1 MLCQLLLECRFSLF
15 LRSVYSIARRP
26 LPQKFTLSA
35 LAGKLAR
42 QVLEVTLAKAR
53 FCRALFAIK
62 ALRRRYYKF
71 KLLLIHGG

>member
-42 QVLEVTLAKAR
+42 QVLEVTLGKSVVLPR
-53 FCRALFAIK
+53 FIYNIK
-62 ALRRRYYKF
+62 ALRK
-71 KLLLIHGG
+71 